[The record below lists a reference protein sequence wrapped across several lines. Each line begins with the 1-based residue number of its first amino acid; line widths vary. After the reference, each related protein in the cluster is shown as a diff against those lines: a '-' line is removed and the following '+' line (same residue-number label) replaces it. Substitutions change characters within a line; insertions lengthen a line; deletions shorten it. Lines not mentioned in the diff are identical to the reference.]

1 MERKYLHESKKIV
14 SLVIAALLIVMSVF
28 TVTAAELTE
37 DEPGGQT
44 EVKAH
49 IDGNPI
55 PGEVS
60 YIITI
65 PDVVDFGLPT
75 RPANDEDS
83 YKDVDYTVEATV
95 IEGLDTATE
104 QGQQV
109 NGKLRLNQ
117 RQLYGYDITDIIGNY
132 SGYMVFYSIVED
144 Q

>member
-1 MERKYLHESKKIV
+1 
-14 SLVIAALLIVMSVF
+14 MSVF